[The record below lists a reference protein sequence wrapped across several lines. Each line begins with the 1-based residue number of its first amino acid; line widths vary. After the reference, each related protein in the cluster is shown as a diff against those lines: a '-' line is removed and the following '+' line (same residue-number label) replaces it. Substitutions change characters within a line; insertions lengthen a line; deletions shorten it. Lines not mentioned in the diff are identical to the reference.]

1 MDTANHN
8 QPQSTAAASIPVEFE
23 DATVWA
29 AWMYYVDELT
39 QNEIAQI
46 IGVSRVTIIKMLQ
59 EARSRGIVSIRINT
73 VVASR
78 AQLSR
83 ALVRR
88 FGLESAIVIP
98 TMDGEAL
105 ERRLGEAAA
114 LVLADHVSAG
124 DVIGV
129 AWGRTVLEAARAISL
144 TAPVSPLTVVQV
156 AGSATGLSTAFS
168 PELCSSLLANR
179 IAARC
184 VNLMAPAILSTA
196 LLRDQLLAEPAISR
210 QFSIVRSANRILFGV
225 GDLGPQAT
233 VRQAE
238 LLDNATIDSFV
249 ANGAVAAIIGRFID
263 ADGRPVSGGIQDRM
277 VGIALDE
284 LKSIPYRLCVA
295 GGARK
300 IAAISAAL
308 KGGYP
313 TDLVTDVDTARQLLA
328 EA

>member
-1 MDTANHN
+1 MDTANSPHPSPAPAPN
-8 QPQSTAAASIPVEFE
+8 IPAEFE
-23 DATVWA
+23 DAIVWA

-73 VVASR
+73 EVASR

-88 FGLESAIVIP
+88 FGLASAIVIP
-98 TMDGEAL
+98 TIDGSAL

-114 LVLADHVSAG
+114 LVLADQVAAG

-156 AGSATGLSTAFS
+156 AGSATGLSTEFS

-184 VNLMAPAILSTA
+184 VNLLAPAILSTA
-196 LLRDQLLAEPAISR
+196 QLRDQLLAEPAIRR
-210 QFSIVRSANRILFGV
+210 QFSIIRSANRILFGV
-225 GDLGPQAT
+225 GDLGPHAT

-238 LLDNATIDSFV
+238 LLDNDAIDSFV
-249 ANGAVAAIIGRFID
+249 ANGAVAAVIGRFID
-263 ADGRPVSGGIQDRM
+263 RDGNPVSGGIQDRM
-277 VGIALDE
+277 VGIGLDE

-300 IAAISAAL
+300 ITAIAAAL

-313 TDLVTDVDTARQLLA
+313 TDLVTDLDTARELLA
-328 EA
+328 IA